1 MQALIEKL
9 KQEVGLNNEQATKT
23 IEVLIQYVK
32 DKVPPAFAPNID
44 AIFSGSNNA
53 PKEQSYKD
61 KAEDFAEA
69 TKEKLE
75 ELAGQAKEK
84 LSEAADKAEDI
95 AKDVF
100 GKVKDWFDGDK
111 DKK

>member
-9 KQEVGLNNEQATKT
+9 VQEVGLSSEQATRSL
-23 IEVLIQYVK
+23 EVILQFVK
-32 DKVPPAFAPNID
+32 DKVPPAFASNID
-44 AIFSGSNNA
+44 AMFNGTYNA
-53 PKEQSYKD
+53 TKEQSYKD

-69 TKEKLE
+69 TKDKLE
-75 ELAGQAKEK
+75 ELAEQAKEK